1 MRVVLSDPTAET
13 DDADARLPS
22 LPPLT
27 VALPDEGRRAIAEE
41 WWYRAWAERDS
52 ARRYDRLLETM
63 RAIDGPTHLIE
74 SCARAAE
81 DERRHAVLCARL
93 AARFDAH
100 DPFADRPTPADPLGP
115 GGLPTARRLLYEMV
129 AFGCVTESLN
139 ASLLLETH
147 DRATEP
153 GVRAAAHALLSDEV
167 QHARLGWAWLAW
179 AEQRGAV
186 GWLAQHAPAMLRA
199 AASEN
204 LTSGDA
210 LCARWSAPAV
220 GHLPRDLRVAI
231 FVRCAVEVI
240 APGLARFGVEPD
252 GMLDWLEQQSWV

>member
-1 MRVVLSDPTAET
+1 MRVVLSDGDG
-13 DDADARLPS
+13 DDRLPA

-27 VALPDEGRRAIAEE
+27 VEVPDAGRRAIAGE
-41 WWYRAWAERDS
+41 WWYRAWAERDGA
-52 ARRYDRLLETM
+52 ARYERLHRAMGAAHGPPNLLE
-63 RAIDGPTHLIE
+63 G
-74 SCARAAE
+74 CARAAA

-93 AARFDAH
+93 AGRFDPV
-100 DPFADRPTPADPLGP
+100 DPFADRPAPAAPLGP
-115 GGLPTARRLLYEMV
+115 GGLDPTARLLYEMV
-129 AFGCVTESLN
+129 AFVCVTESLN
-139 ASLLLETH
+139 AALLLETH

-179 AEQRGAV
+179 SAQQGEV
-186 GWLAQHAPAMLRA
+186 GWLAAHAPAMLGA

-204 LTSGDA
+204 LTSPDA
-210 LCARWSAPAV
+210 FCARWSDAAL
-220 GHLPRDLRVAI
+220 GFLPRDLRVAI

-252 GMLDWLEQQSWV
+252 GMLGWLEEQPWV